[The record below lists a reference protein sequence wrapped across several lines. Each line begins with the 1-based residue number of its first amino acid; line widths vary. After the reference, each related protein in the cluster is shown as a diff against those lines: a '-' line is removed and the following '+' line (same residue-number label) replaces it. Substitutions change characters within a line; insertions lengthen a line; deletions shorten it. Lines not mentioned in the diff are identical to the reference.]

1 MAFLKVK
8 WSDFSIF
15 PSHISVPSQVLQ
27 WKLCLRGLRWPPGLW
42 AGGQADVSPIP
53 CHCRSINGSGSM
65 EPCIFTDPC
74 LASPWVRTST
84 VLRWMPRPVSSTTSL
99 PESQLLLFPVKSEA
113 GLWLLF
119 APFHT
124 KLYRTVALSQ
134 TLLTDHLWPCHNL
147 CHISVPAIQLS
158 IFSFAPITFFFF
170 FIFQ

>member
-1 MAFLKVK
+1 M
-8 WSDFSIF
+8 
-15 PSHISVPSQVLQ
+15 PSQVLQ

-42 AGGQADVSPIP
+42 AGGQADVYVSPIP

-84 VLRWMPRPVSSTTSL
+84 VLRWMPRPVSSSTSL

-119 APFHT
+119 GPSHT

-134 TLLTDHLWPCHNL
+134 ALLTDHLWPCHNL
-147 CHISVPAIQLS
+147 CHISVPAIHHQHFLLLQS
-158 IFSFAPITFFFF
+158 LFSFFYFSKTHFNWNIVD
-170 FIFQ
+170 